1 MIISKKLTFITL
13 GILALI
19 LMISLMMD
27 QTI

>member
-1 MIISKKLTFITL
+1 MVISKKLTFITL